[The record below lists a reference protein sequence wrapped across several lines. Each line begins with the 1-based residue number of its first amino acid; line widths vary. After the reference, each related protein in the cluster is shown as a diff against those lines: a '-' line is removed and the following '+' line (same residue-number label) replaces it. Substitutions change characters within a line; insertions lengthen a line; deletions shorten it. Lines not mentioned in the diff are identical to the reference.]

1 MARLL
6 PSDRKSIVQY
16 ALTALLLQST
26 SASQIQHR
34 APQVTVAPSATTAPA
49 AVPTAISGC
58 HLHDNEVFCLA
69 GDTEYSVHTTA
80 TATSELPAQF
90 TGCHSHDDALFCV
103 APSGDNVEISLV
115 AEESEEGHDDHD
127 HDDHDH
133 DEGEATSSTSEKK
146 CHFHAGVEHC
156 TGGDEHEDESSTCD
170 RQDRDYN
177 IRLRVGLLFA
187 MLATSSIGVFGPILL
202 SSFVS
207 PNNVF
212 ITILRQFGTGVVIS
226 TAFIHLFT
234 HAQLM
239 FASECL
245 GELSYEGTAGAI
257 AMAGI
262 FISFLAEYF
271 GVRVLQWHAAKTEA
285 RNIENGGEKEDA
297 AQRTEM
303 VNIMVL
309 ECGVIFHSIL
319 IGITLVVAGD
329 TFFLTLFAV
338 IVFHQMFEGIA
349 LGSRIAALGTLP
361 PINAAS
367 SVHSHSHHGHSHH
380 GHSHSHAQEVKRPS
394 LPTEPHSPTCTDNGM
409 VSEDESVGVTVI
421 KPVSLKKKLLL
432 ASGFALV
439 TPIGMAIGIGV
450 LKQFNGNDPST
461 IIAIGTLDA
470 VSSGILMWVGI
481 VEMWA
486 HDWMLGGEMTTSGPL
501 RTLAGLTS
509 LIAGLA
515 VMSLLG
521 KWA

>member
-6 PSDRKSIVQY
+6 PTERIY
-16 ALTALLLQST
+16 ILHFALTALLLQST
-26 SASQIQHR
+26 CASQIQHR
-34 APQVTVAPSATTAPA
+34 APQVTAAPA
-49 AVPTAISGC
+49 APTALSGC
-58 HLHDNEVFCLA
+58 HLHDTQVFCLDGA
-69 GDTEYSVHTTA
+69 DEYSVHITA

-90 TGCHSHDDALFCV
+90 TGCHSHGTEMFCQDA
-103 APSGDNVEISLV
+103 SGDDVEISLV

-127 HDDHDH
+127 HEDHDH
-133 DEGEATSSTSEKK
+133 DEEGAAASTSERK
-146 CHFHAGVEHC
+146 CHYHAGVEHC
-156 TGGDEHEDESSTCD
+156 TGGDEHEEESATCE
-170 RQDRDYN
+170 RTDRDYN

-239 FASECL
+239 FANECL
-245 GELSYEGTAGAI
+245 GELKYEGTAGAI

-262 FISFLAEYF
+262 FVSFLAEYL

-285 RNIENGGEKEDA
+285 RNIETGAEKVDS

-309 ECGVIFHSIL
+309 ECGVIFHSVL

-380 GHSHSHAQEVKRPS
+380 GHSHSHASEVKRPS
-394 LPTEPHSPTCTDNGM
+394 LPTEPTSPTGTDNEV
-409 VSEDESVGVTVI
+409 VSEDESVGVTLV
-421 KPVSLKKKLLL
+421 KPVPLKKKLLL

-470 VSSGILMWVGI
+470 VSAGILMWVGI

-486 HDWMLGGEMTTSGPL
+486 HDWMLGGEMTTAGPL
-501 RTLAGLTS
+501 RTLAGLTA
-509 LIAGLA
+509 LVAGLA
-515 VMSLLG
+515 LMSLLG

>member
-1 MARLL
+1 MARLI
-6 PSDRKSIVQY
+6 SSKRKLILQY
-16 ALTALLLQST
+16 ALTALLFQST
-26 SASQIQHR
+26 SASQMQHR
-34 APQVTVAPSATTAPA
+34 APQVTAAPTATTAPA

-58 HLHDNEVFCLA
+58 HLHNTEVFCLA
-69 GDTEYSVHTTA
+69 GETEYSIHTTA

-103 APSGDNVEISLV
+103 TPSGDDVEISPV
-115 AEESEEGHDDHD
+115 TEESEQGHDDHD
-127 HDDHDH
+127 HDE
-133 DEGEATSSTSEKK
+133 DEVTSSTSTSEKK

-156 TGGDEHEDESSTCD
+156 TGGDEHEEESATCE
-170 RQDRDYN
+170 RTDRDYN

-202 SSFVS
+202 SNFVS

-212 ITILRQFGTGVVIS
+212 VTILRQFGTGVVIS
-226 TAFIHLFT
+226 TAFIHLLS

-239 FASECL
+239 FANECL
-245 GELSYEGTAGAI
+245 GELSYEGTASAI
-257 AMAGI
+257 SMAGI
-262 FISFLAEYF
+262 FISFLAEYL

-285 RNIENGGEKEDA
+285 RNIENGGEKGDS

-303 VNIMVL
+303 VNILVL

-367 SVHSHSHHGHSHH
+367 SVHGHSHHGHSHH
-380 GHSHSHAQEVKRPS
+380 GHSHHHAHEVKRSS
-394 LPTEPHSPTCTDNGM
+394 LPTESASPTGTDHGV
-409 VSEDESVGVTVI
+409 VSEDESARVTVI

-470 VSSGILMWVGI
+470 LSAGILMWVGI

-486 HDWMLGGEMTTSGPL
+486 HDWMLGGEMTTASPI
-501 RTLAGLTS
+501 RTLAGLTA
-509 LIAGLA
+509 LVAGLA
-515 VMSLLG
+515 LMSLLG